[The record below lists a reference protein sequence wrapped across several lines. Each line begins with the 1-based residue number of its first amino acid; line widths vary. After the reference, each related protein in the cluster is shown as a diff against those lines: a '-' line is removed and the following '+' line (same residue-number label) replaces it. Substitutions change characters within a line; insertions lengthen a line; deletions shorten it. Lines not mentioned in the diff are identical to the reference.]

1 MASHSDGNLT
11 VWKDWRRIVP
21 SHSTKYCKKSF
32 LGLKKSPTMDFQGS
46 VGVPAVARRPPVH
59 MLMSRGLIVSSY
71 FNLLHGNGGREG
83 ARQEGVWVRGRDEMR
98 GRGMIGGEMKGGQ
111 RQWEGSGGG
120 WGEKVV
126 DWGKKKL
133 DWRSEQMRDTRGQDG
148 IINML
153 VGDDKI
159 KGYRSSAGC

>member
-32 LGLKKSPTMDFQGS
+32 LGLKKKKKSPTMDFQGS

-71 FNLLHGNGGREG
+71 FNLLRGNGGREG
-83 ARQEGVWVRGRDEMR
+83 GKAGRSVSMRKRWDERKRDDRRGDEGRAEAVGRRCWRM
-98 GRGMIGGEMKGGQ
+98 GRKSCGVGK
-111 RQWEGSGGG
+111 
-120 WGEKVV
+120 EKVRLKERA
-126 DWGKKKL
+126 DEGHE
-133 DWRSEQMRDTRGQDG
+133 R
-148 IINML
+148 
-153 VGDDKI
+153 
-159 KGYRSSAGC
+159 AGWHY